1 MKKLSS
7 TAIWTIIFGVILA
20 VQAYSAFGQ
29 TSRGDERRAAV
40 YAAAHDVEAN
50 VSSGDEELYPGIEVA
65 PTVSGLYATE
75 GVNNH
80 LAAMRIIWQES
91 AERETPAIRKRTPPV
106 LRQVRRKPVN
116 RDHN

>member
-7 TAIWTIIFGVILA
+7 IAIWTIIFGVIVA

-50 VSSGDEELYPGIEVA
+50 ASSDEELYPGIEVA
-65 PTVSGLYATE
+65 PTVSGLYATD
-75 GVNNH
+75 GVNSH
-80 LAAMRIIWQES
+80 LAAMRIIWREA
-91 AERETPAIRKRTPPV
+91 AERDTPAIRKRTPPV
-106 LRQVRRKPVN
+106 LRQVRRKPAN

>member
-1 MKKLSS
+1 MKKLTS
-7 TAIWTIIFGVILA
+7 TAIWAIIFAVIVA

-29 TSRGDERRAAV
+29 TSRGGERLSVA
-40 YAAAHDVEAN
+40 YAAGPDLESNAADVEVYSRAN
-50 VSSGDEELYPGIEVA
+50 EVA
-65 PTVSGLYATE
+65 PSVSGLYATE

-80 LAAMRIIWQES
+80 LAAMRIIWREA

-106 LRQVRRKPVN
+106 LKYARRKPAV